1 MDSTSGY
8 LRPSIETQEPSAQ
21 HRAKRS
27 PTRNTTAKTP
37 HSRPWC
43 GDSLASRHFPLRELG
58 GNLAGPCPSYGS
70 TWSTGGELDELRRL
84 KVGGAGAGARSKLM
98 DRVNRAGGGRGLAE
112 GKWGRLRTLF
122 GGLFLGFVALVGGAS
137 QTCSYLACLL
147 VCPAEDTCL
156 VCEVSCANPGI
167 RDVHMYY

>member
-1 MDSTSGY
+1 MRTAGRPGLSRQTSEAIETMDSTSGY

-58 GNLAGPCPSYGS
+58 GNLAGPCPSCGP

-84 KVGGAGAGARSKLM
+84 KVGAGAGARSKLM

-122 GGLFLGFVALVGGAS
+122 GGLFLSFVALVGGAS
-137 QTCSYLACLL
+137 QTCSYFGL
-147 VCPAEDTCL
+147 PAGVPC
-156 VCEVSCANPGI
+156 
-167 RDVHMYY
+167 